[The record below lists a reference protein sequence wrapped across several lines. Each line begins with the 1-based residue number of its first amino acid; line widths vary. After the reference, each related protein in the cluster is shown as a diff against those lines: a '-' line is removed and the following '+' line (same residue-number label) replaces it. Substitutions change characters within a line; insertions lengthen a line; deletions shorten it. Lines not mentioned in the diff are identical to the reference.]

1 MPEFNVADGSVATV
15 LKEGSPLALIKGYQP
30 NTWLYAPRAAR
41 IARDGSNRPL
51 LSVIRNQKRK
61 PNGSF
66 ETLGGTFAAQ
76 LELAVPIPTLQEQK
90 EWTEHIG
97 IVSSIKPNGNTGF
110 RFQPMRLQSGT
121 MSILGVDQFVTDPS
135 KVHNIPIGASSTIP
149 VSLELNP
156 LGADTFATALGS
168 ATAKGFPAVVALE
181 FKYEMI
187 LPRCHYKIT
196 ANNER
201 TYNFFSMNTKAR
213 ASWWGWVGAQS
224 DISSTRS
231 ELVDKGCIKIEQISP
246 PEGLDDA
253 RIKQLEATL
262 IDAWIKRTLAM
273 IANQPRMEPAVAPD
287 PRGFFGGVSVS
298 MKSYSEVSSLDLTAE
313 FAFSQ
318 LREERYNLSYVFVN
332 LFDQL
337 SPKDYLLEV
346 SGDNQ
351 LPITVNLTKDER
363 VHTYNAQYGY
373 NRADGTFVGF
383 SLNQVPGDQ
392 GAVLTGILQWQQTEP
407 IPTNTTVLL
416 AVDWKDGNWQDRT
429 ERHVV
434 KNVINGDSAGA
445 LYQWTPGNNIADMS
459 VVTDLEMLPAGWT
472 SVIQWN
478 TVIPKVDGMTSKVY
492 LGGLVLKGAGADGAL
507 KSSALSF
514 PYFEG
519 VQSDVK
525 VKWKVLIIGT
535 GSGQTYT
542 REGETRALDPI
553 IPLFKAQLLG
563 GVEPQHLGPQML
575 HGNGRHLSAGAELEL
590 IRAFLSGADGAEAA
604 SPLPRPTLV
613 HLGEQS
619 VVEGAAF

>member
-15 LKEGSPLALIKGYQP
+15 LKEGSPLAIIKGYQP

-51 LSVIRNQKRK
+51 VSVIRNQKRK

-97 IVSSIKPNGNTGF
+97 IVSSIKPTGNSGF
-110 RFQPMRLQSGT
+110 RFQPMRLQGGM
-121 MSILGVDQFVTDPS
+121 MSILGVDQFVIDPS

-168 ATAKGFPAVVALE
+168 ATGKGFPAVVALQ

-187 LPRCHYKIT
+187 VPRCHYKIT

-213 ASWWGWVGAQS
+213 ASWWGWVGAQA

-246 PEGLDDA
+246 PEGLDSE

-262 IDAWIKRTLAM
+262 IDAWVKRTLTM
-273 IANQPRMEPAVAPD
+273 IANQPRMDPAVAPD

-298 MKSYSEVSSLDLTAE
+298 LKSYSEVSSLNLTAE
-313 FAFSQ
+313 FDYSQ
-318 LREERYNLSYVFVN
+318 LQEERYNLSYVFVN

-337 SPKDYLLEV
+337 NPKDYLLEV

-351 LPITVNLTKDER
+351 LPITVNLTKDDR

-373 NRADGTFVGF
+373 NRSDGTFVGF
-383 SLNQVPGDQ
+383 SLNQVSGDQ

-407 IPTNTTVLL
+407 IPKNTTVLL

-459 VVTDLEMLPAGWT
+459 VVTDLETLPAGWT

-478 TVIPKVDGMTSKVY
+478 TVIPDVDGMKSKVY
-492 LGGLVLKGAGADGAL
+492 LGKLILKGAGVAGAV
-507 KSSALSF
+507 KTSDFSF

-519 VQSDVK
+519 VQSEVK
-525 VKWKVLIIGT
+525 VKWKVLILGT

-542 REGETRALDPI
+542 KEGESSALNPV
-553 IPLFKAQLLG
+553 IPLFRAQLLG
-563 GVEPQHLGPQML
+563 GAEPDHLGRL
-575 HGNGRHLSAGAELEL
+575 TTYGNGKPLSADEELEL
-590 IRAFLSGADGAEAA
+590 IRAFLTEADEADGAAPP
-604 SPLPRPTLV
+604 SRPTLV
-613 HLGEQS
+613 HLGEQKA
-619 VVEGAAF
+619 VESAAF